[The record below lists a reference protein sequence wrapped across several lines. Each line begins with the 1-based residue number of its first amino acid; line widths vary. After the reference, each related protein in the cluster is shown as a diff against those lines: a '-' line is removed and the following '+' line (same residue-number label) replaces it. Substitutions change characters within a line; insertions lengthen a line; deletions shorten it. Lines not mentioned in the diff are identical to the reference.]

1 MRSLLLYVF
10 TLFISGAAIALFN
23 TVSLHRPII
32 RKNLETANNAAFRDG
47 LFLGRLDAA
56 RGRKPHLTSGRWAA
70 DSDRRSFVA
79 AYLQGYR
86 EARSV
91 DNSPHL
97 TFAQSIE
104 QRGYDDGFADGV
116 RQRLGFG
123 PFRAFGTD
131 HYLQPDPG
139 YFKTADNLEQYK
151 QTYRDSYCTG
161 YQQAYYAGATV
172 GKSGTDVD
180 TSGLQMQ

>member
-10 TLFISGAAIALFN
+10 TLFISGAAIAMFN
-23 TVSLHRPII
+23 TVALHRPII
-32 RKNLETANNAAFRDG
+32 RKSLETANNAAFRDG

-86 EARSV
+86 EARSA
-91 DNSPHL
+91 DNSPQL
-97 TFAQSIE
+97 TFAELVE

-116 RQRLGFG
+116 RQRLESG

-131 HYLQPDPG
+131 HYLRPDPT
-139 YFKTADNLEQYK
+139 YFKPADNLEQYK

-161 YQQAYYAGATV
+161 YQQAYYATAG
-172 GKSGTDVD
+172 G
-180 TSGLQMQ
+180 